1 MTQLV
6 LPIRLADHAV
16 FETFYPVGNEAA
28 VAHLRSI
35 AAAEAGHGAWLW
47 GAPASGKT
55 HLLQAACERAGDRAV
70 YLTFEN
76 PAIADP
82 ALLDGLERRALV
94 CLDDVDSIVGDMEW
108 EHAMFALFNAIADA
122 GGQMVLASASAPRSC
137 RFALPD
143 LASRAA
149 SLPVFQLRVL
159 DDSAC
164 AQALRLRA
172 KRRGLE
178 LPNETLR
185 YLLTRSRRDMRSLY
199 RLLDRLDLAALRA
212 QRKLTIPFV
221 RDVIG
226 KLESSSG

>member
-16 FETFYPVGNEAA
+16 FDTFYPAGNEAA
-28 VAHLRSI
+28 VAHLRSV
-35 AAAEAGHGAWLW
+35 AAAGEGHGAWLW
-47 GAPASGKT
+47 GPPASGKT
-55 HLLQAACERAGDRAV
+55 HLLQAVCEHAGDRAV
-70 YLTFEN
+70 YLSFGN

-82 ALLDGLERRALV
+82 ALLDGLERRELV
-94 CLDDVDSIVGDMEW
+94 CLDDIDSIVGDPEW
-108 EHAMFALFNAIADA
+108 EHALFALFNAIIDA
-122 GGQMVLASASAPRSC
+122 GGQAVLASALAPRSC
-137 RFALPD
+137 RFALAD

-159 DDSAC
+159 DDRAC

-178 LPNETLR
+178 LPNETLQ

-199 RLLDRLDLAALRA
+199 HLLDRLDLAALRA

-221 RDVIG
+221 RDVIE
-226 KLESSSG
+226 ESESG